1 MSTLKCKSVASK
13 IYYIFDWN
21 RDVFLE
27 QVFCN
32 NTYMY
37 SSNLL
42 RGVMLKL
49 LEGVLKNTERCYGKI
64 LRDGLKKVVQG
75 VPQNY

>member
-1 MSTLKCKSVASK
+1 M
-13 IYYIFDWN
+13 F
-21 RDVFLE
+21 FLE